1 MRYLKF
7 KYDVFVRN
15 SLLTGKSFVYNNTLF
30 GSIYD
35 PSQNDPLYIQNN
47 PFSIFNDAS
56 HKNLVILNRFL
67 LRPTFL
73 ALKNQLKTSINNS
86 LSTFRTIY
94 IIVFSIFFSSLTI
107 IYLFIWR
114 PFENGLNTTV
124 SFTYI
129 DIQNQKYAFNYT

>member
-7 KYDVFVRN
+7 KFDLFVKN
-15 SLLTGKSFVYNNTLF
+15 SKTNNNFTYNNTLY
-30 GSIYD
+30 GSDLD
-35 PSQNDPLYIQNN
+35 PSLKNDLYLQKH
-47 PFSIFNDAS
+47 PFTIFNDAS
-56 HKNLVILNRFL
+56 HKNLVILNKFL

-73 ALKNQLKTSINNS
+73 ALKNQLKASINNS
-86 LSTFRTIY
+86 LTMFQTIY

-124 SFTYI
+124 SI
-129 DIQNQKYAFNYT
+129 I

>member
-7 KYDVFVRN
+7 KFDLFVKN
-15 SLLTGKSFVYNNTLF
+15 SKTYKNFIYNNTLY
-30 GSIYD
+30 GSELD
-35 PSQNDPLYIQNN
+35 PSLKTELYLQNN
-47 PFSIFNDAS
+47 PFTIFNDAS

-73 ALKNQLKTSINNS
+73 ALKDQLKTSINNS
-86 LSTFRTIY
+86 LTMFQTIY

-124 SFTYI
+124 SLL
-129 DIQNQKYAFNYT
+129 